1 MCSQIWSQTYNDNYE
16 TSFEHNRNNKMND
29 RYLSMLSVI
38 WDVISR
44 PNYGMIVAVL
54 VIVLLQFR
62 SNVSSFVYIALDEG
76 IKQTFFNLILNLA
89 DIIRGYYQI
98 SRELIRSVGNYAQ
111 NPFPQ
116 VDSIHIQNSDNGR
129 SGNRNFLQRG
139 KRILSYGP
147 PPPLMTM
154 KKVESPVIN
163 TTSSAT
169 SVNGLKPLEPA
180 FLNEDDYPPNWLVFH
195 PTLGVISRHYKTG
208 GSESTGPAPDADK
221 DAI

>member
-98 SRELIRSVGNYAQ
+98 SRELIRSVGNYAR

-116 VDSIHIQNSDNGR
+116 VDSIHMQNSDNGR

-221 DAI
+221 NAI

>member
-98 SRELIRSVGNYAQ
+98 SRELIRSVGNYAR

-116 VDSIHIQNSDNGR
+116 VDSIHMQNSDNGR

-208 GSESTGPAPDADK
+208 GNESTGPAPDADK